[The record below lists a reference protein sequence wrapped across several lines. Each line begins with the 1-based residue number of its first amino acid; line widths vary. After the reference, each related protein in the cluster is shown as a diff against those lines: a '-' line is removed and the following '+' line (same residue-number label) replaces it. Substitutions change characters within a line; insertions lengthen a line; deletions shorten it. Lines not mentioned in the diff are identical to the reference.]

1 MFFNPKFQVLFLIS
15 LGKNASGRPD
25 VNLIINTGSSVEEV
39 IKPEAKEL
47 VLNEFRPITVLRK
60 SLPDQGAA
68 PFFKESIVL

>member
-1 MFFNPKFQVLFLIS
+1 MFFSPKFQVLFLVS

-47 VLNEFRPITVLRK
+47 VLSEFTPIQVLRN
-60 SLPDQGAA
+60 SLPNQGAGL
-68 PFFKESIVL
+68 FS